1 MKKTIY
7 NLVDN
12 SIKGDYSKEF
22 VNQLIRKSTNEE
34 IVELAR
40 KEIKTIQYFIK
51 IELPEWNYW
60 KNKEQSLFEL
70 ILNSSKQK

>member
-51 IELPEWNYW
+51 IELLEWNYW
-60 KNKEQSLFEL
+60 KNKEQSLFQL
-70 ILNSSKQK
+70 ILKLSKQK

>member
-51 IELPEWNYW
+51 IELLEWNYW

-70 ILNSSKQK
+70 ILKLSKQK

>member
-51 IELPEWNYW
+51 IELLEWNYW